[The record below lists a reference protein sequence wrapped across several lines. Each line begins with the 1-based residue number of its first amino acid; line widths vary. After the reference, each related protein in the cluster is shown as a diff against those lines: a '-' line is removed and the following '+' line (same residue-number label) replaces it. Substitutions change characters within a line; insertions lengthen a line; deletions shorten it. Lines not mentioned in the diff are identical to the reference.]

1 MIVGIDHIELEFLDG
16 SNPPDFIL
24 AKFIDKCELTPGAAA
39 VHCKAGLG
47 RTGSCIGA
55 YMMKHFRF
63 TAEEAIGWMRIVRPG
78 MVIGP
83 QQQWM
88 RDMQTRMWQ
97 EGEIFY
103 AKLTNAVNNLPLPA
117 LSGTGSSRSTPR
129 SSVGSIPK
137 SQQQFQS
144 QYSDLPAMEEKSS
157 AGQRSGSTDNG
168 NDTSTDGKAQ
178 GDLLRIR
185 REQQH
190 KNHFP
195 IEPSLT
201 SVSMKVSS
209 HAPSTLRTT
218 GSTSSAKTATNTMTN
233 GSRPTT
239 PGNAKLFHNGATEHT
254 SASGRI
260 LRTPTNKA
268 SSPIQVSTAVTINTN
283 AAKADGSGTT
293 PPSSGKSSSF
303 SAFFG
308 SWRS

>member
-1 MIVGIDHIELEFLDG
+1 MIIGIDHIELEFLDG
-16 SNPPDFIL
+16 SNPPDLIL
-24 AKFIDKCELTPGAAA
+24 SKFIDTCELTPGAAA

-88 RDMQTRMWQ
+88 REIQAKMWQ

-103 AKLTNAVNNLPLPA
+103 AKLTNTLSSGMPLPA
-117 LSGTGSSRSTPR
+117 LTGATNRSTPR
-129 SSVGSIPK
+129 NSIGSASK
-137 SQQQFQS
+137 SQQLQQY
-144 QYSDLPAMEEKSS
+144 QYSDLPAMEEKTSASQRTISS
-157 AGQRSGSTDNG
+157 ETGT
-168 NDTSTDGKAQ
+168 DTSTDGRAQ

-190 KNHFP
+190 KTNFP
-195 IEPSLT
+195 IEPSMS
-201 SVSMKVSS
+201 SVSMKMSS
-209 HAPSTLRTT
+209 HATSTLRAVAS
-218 GSTSSAKTATNTMTN
+218 STNVKNATNGVIN
-233 GSRPTT
+233 RPTT
-239 PGNAKLFHNGATEHT
+239 PGSTKLFHTGGGEQAPAT
-254 SASGRI
+254 GRI
-260 LRTPTNKA
+260 LRTPTTKS
-268 SSPIQVSTAVTINTN
+268 SSPIQVSVSGNSG
-283 AAKADGSGTT
+283 AAKEEIESST
-293 PPSSGKSSSF
+293 SSGKSSPF